1 MAAIRIQQPKNL
13 NDMVFKDTAT
23 ENRVRRY
30 ATGKRAGNI
39 ILHGPKSTGKTK
51 PAKQIVQTIF
61 DAHDNP
67 NAAPEFHATQFD
79 KVKDR
84 ESRIYGDWNLQRACG
99 VKNLYV
105 IINEADQ
112 LSQEKLRHI
121 RGMFDE
127 TEIGQFIFT
136 TNNIHAFDEPLLDR
150 CDDIEMPPIDIEA
163 WRSKVVVWLADNNI
177 EVDADIVKRMLKTNT
192 DTIRDLKRSIED
204 IACEIR

>member
-1 MAAIRIQQPKNL
+1 
-13 NDMVFKDTAT
+13 MVFNDPAT
-23 ENRVRRY
+23 ENRVRQY
-30 ATGKRAGNI
+30 ATGKRVGNI
-39 ILHGPKSTGKTK
+39 ILHGPKGTGKTT
-51 PAKQIVQTIF
+51 AATQIVQTIF

-79 KVKDR
+79 KLKDL
-84 ESRIYGDWNLQRACG
+84 EARIYGEWNLQRACG
-99 VKNLYV
+99 VKNPYV

-121 RGMFDE
+121 RGMIDE

-163 WRSKVVVWLADNNI
+163 WRSKVYEWLADNKI
-177 EVDADIVKRMLKTNT
+177 SVDADIVERMLKTNT
-192 DTIRDLKRSIED
+192 GTIRDLKRIIED
-204 IACEIR
+204 IACENQ

>member
-1 MAAIRIQQPKNL
+1 
-13 NDMVFKDTAT
+13 MVFNDPAT
-23 ENRVRRY
+23 ENRVRQY
-30 ATGKRAGNI
+30 ATGKRVGNI
-39 ILHGPKSTGKTK
+39 ILHGPKGTGKTTA
-51 PAKQIVQTIF
+51 AKQIVQTIF

-79 KVKDR
+79 KLKDL
-84 ESRIYGDWNLQRACG
+84 EARIYGEWNLQRACG
-99 VKNLYV
+99 VKNPYV

-121 RGMFDE
+121 RGMIDE

-163 WRSKVVVWLADNNI
+163 WRSKVYEWLADNKI
-177 EVDADIVKRMLKTNT
+177 SVDADIVERMLKTNT
-192 DTIRDLKRSIED
+192 GTIRDLKRIIED
-204 IACEIR
+204 IACENQ

>member
-1 MAAIRIQQPKNL
+1 MVAIKIPKPKHL
-13 NDMVFKDTAT
+13 NDMVFNDPAT
-23 ENRVRRY
+23 EKRVKQY
-30 ATGKRAGNI
+30 ATGKRVGNI
-39 ILHGPKSTGKTK
+39 ILHGPKGTGKTTA
-51 PAKQIVQTIF
+51 AKQIIQTIF

-79 KVKDR
+79 KLK
-84 ESRIYGDWNLQRACG
+84 EMEARIYGEWNLQRACG
-99 VKNLYV
+99 VKNPYV

-121 RGMFDE
+121 RGMIDE

-163 WRSKVVVWLADNNI
+163 WRSKVYEWLADNKI
-177 EVDADIVKRMLKTNT
+177 EVDAEIVERMLKTNT
-192 DTIRDLKRSIED
+192 GTIRDLKRIIED
-204 IACEIR
+204 IACENQ

>member
-1 MAAIRIQQPKNL
+1 MVAIKIPQPKSL
-13 NDMVFKDTAT
+13 NDMVFNDTAT
-23 ENRVRRY
+23 EHRVRQY

-39 ILHGPKSTGKTK
+39 ILNGPKGTGKTTA
-51 PAKQIVQTIF
+51 AKQIVQTIF

-67 NAAPEFHATQFD
+67 NAVPEFHATQFV
-79 KVKDR
+79 KVKDM
-84 ESRIYGDWNLQRACG
+84 ESRIYGEWILQRACG
-99 VKNLYV
+99 VKNPYV

-121 RGMFDE
+121 RGMIDE

-150 CDDIEMPPIDIEA
+150 CDDIEMPPIDIDA
-163 WRSKVVVWLADNNI
+163 WRSKVYEWLADNKI
-177 EVDADIVKRMLKTNT
+177 SVDADIVERMLKTNT
-192 DTIRDLKRSIED
+192 GTIRDLKRIIED